1 MRDLDRNLIAKIH
14 LAKKDLGFDDDR
26 YRALLMGVTGKSSC
40 RDMTYLELVDVL
52 DAFFK
57 EGFVVTV
64 KAKRPPLAP
73 PRKGGDTAKRK
84 IENTPGQKKIFKLW
98 FLLADAGFTNR
109 GARYLNAFIKK
120 QTGIEAIEWV
130 KSAKDE
136 RAVIEA
142 LKGWAKNKGVMLK

>member
-1 MRDLDRNLIAKIH
+1 VRDLERNLIAKIH

-52 DAFFK
+52 DAFVK

-64 KAKRPPLAP
+64 KKKPSRSGKPE
-73 PRKGGDTAKRK
+73 TATRK

-130 KSAKDE
+130 KSANDE

-142 LKGWAKNKGVMLK
+142 LKGWAKNKGVTLK